1 MPVISEFYGI
11 IIRMFYNDHAP
22 PHFHAIYGEFELI
35 VGVSPIKLL
44 EGKAPNRVKSM
55 VLEWA
60 ALHQTELIEN
70 WERCRKPEQPL
81 LIEPLE

>member
-11 IIRMFYNDHAP
+11 MIRMFYNDHAP

-35 VGVSPIKLL
+35 VGVSPIKIL
-44 EGKAPNRVKSM
+44 EGKAPHRVKSM

-60 ALHQTELIEN
+60 ALPQTELIEN

-81 LIEPLE
+81 SIDPLE